1 MSDETRFDYK
11 QLDDII
17 HSRIRLAIMSILVSV
32 SEAEFT
38 FLRDQ
43 IKATDGNL
51 SIHLKKL
58 EDAGYVSVTKGFFN
72 RKPVS
77 TYKLTT
83 KGHDAFKGYVER
95 LEKIIKK

>member
-1 MSDETRFDYK
+1 MSDRTRFDYK
-11 QLDDII
+11 QLDEII

-58 EDAGYVSVTKGFFN
+58 EDARYVSVKKGFLN

-83 KGHDAFKGYVER
+83 KGHNAFKVYVER
-95 LEKIIKK
+95 LEKILKK